1 MMDFLASLEKL
12 RFSQWVLSSGS
23 IWAYPSILLM
33 HTIGMAMVA
42 GLNAVIDMRLLGVS
56 PKLPLKPLGRL
67 YPLMWTGF
75 AINLLTGTTLMIAD
89 ATTKLTNPDFYVK
102 MAFVFAG
109 VAVLY
114 QMQNRVFGDPDLDRT
129 PVSGQAKFLAWVS
142 LTCWVGAV
150 TCGRL
155 LAYVGPVSGLRGVKL
170 R

>member
-12 RFSQWVLSSGS
+12 RLSQWVLSSGS
-23 IWAYPSILLM
+23 IWAYPAILLM

-42 GLNAVIDMRLLGVS
+42 GLNAIIDLRLLGIS

-75 AINLLTGTTLMIAD
+75 AINLLTGTTLMVAD

-109 VAVLY
+109 AAVLY
-114 QMQNRVFGDPDLDRT
+114 RMQSRVFGDPDLDRT
-129 PVSGQAKFLAWVS
+129 PVPGRAKFLAWVS
-142 LTCWVGAV
+142 LMCWVGAV

-155 LAYVGPVSGLRGVKL
+155 LAYVGPVSGLRGVKV